1 MNGRNTDPSLSYP
14 CSMELRNEQQ
24 YALMINIET
33 FVFNPFQ
40 ENTYLLY
47 DHTGECIIVD
57 AGCKQQAERNKLT
70 AYMEEHGFRPVKLVN
85 THCHV
90 DHIMGVAYLAR
101 KFGLPFLIHPAEKSL
116 LPHSMK
122 QADFFGLSL
131 EPPPEPQ
138 GFLNEGDVLGFGE
151 SELEVIHIPGHSPGS
166 ILLHCPGQKFLI
178 SGDVLF
184 RESIGRTDL
193 PGGDYESLV
202 GGIREK
208 LLPLDPATRVYPG
221 HGPSTT
227 IGDEKTR
234 NPFLR

>member
-1 MNGRNTDPSLSYP
+1 
-14 CSMELRNEQQ
+14 
-24 YALMINIET
+24 MINIET

-57 AGCKQQAERNKLT
+57 AGCEQQAERELLVNH
-70 AYMEEHGFRPVKLVN
+70 MDEHGFRPMKLVN

-90 DHIMGVAYLAR
+90 DHILGVAYLAR
-101 KFGLPFLIHPAEKSL
+101 KYGLPFLIHPAEKAL
-116 LPHSMK
+116 LSHSRQ

-131 EPPPEPQ
+131 EMPPEPR
-138 GFLNEGDVLGFGE
+138 GFLNDGDVVSFGE
-151 SELEVIHIPGHSPGS
+151 SHLQVIHVPGHSPGG
-166 ILLHCPGQKFLI
+166 ILFHCPGQKFLL

-202 GGIREK
+202 GGLRSKI
-208 LLPLDPATRVYPG
+208 LPLDPVTRVFPG

-227 IGDEKTR
+227 IGEEKKE